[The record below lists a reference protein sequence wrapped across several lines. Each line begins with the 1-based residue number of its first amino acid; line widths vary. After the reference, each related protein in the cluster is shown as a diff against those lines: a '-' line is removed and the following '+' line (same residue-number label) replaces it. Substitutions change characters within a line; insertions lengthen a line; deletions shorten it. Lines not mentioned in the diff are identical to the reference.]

1 MESQGTRYGH
11 ALKIE
16 RGEEIIATLGE
27 FAARAGVRAGAL
39 SGIGVAA
46 DLELGFFDPARR
58 EYVRRV
64 FDQDHEIV
72 GLMGNISEFEGRPY
86 PHCHIVISG
95 PDFIAYAGHLFRGSR
110 WAFTT
115 SAFFCGFGPIAL
127 FIVPGS
133 FASATILSTAS
144 MPEITWPNTV

>member
-46 DLELGFFDPARR
+46 DLER

-95 PDFIAYAGHLFRGSR
+95 PDFIAYAGHLFRGR
-110 WAFTT
+110 VTVT
-115 SAFFCGFGPIAL
+115 CEIQ
-127 FIVPGS
+127 IVTDPGVLRRLPS
-133 FASATILSTAS
+133 
-144 MPEITWPNTV
+144 PELGINEMSLGR

>member
-58 EYVRRV
+58 EYVR
-64 FDQDHEIV
+64 EIV

-95 PDFIAYAGHLFRGSR
+95 PDFIAYAGHLFRGR
-110 WAFTT
+110 VTVT
-115 SAFFCGFGPIAL
+115 CEIQ
-127 FIVPGS
+127 IVTDPGVLRRLPS
-133 FASATILSTAS
+133 
-144 MPEITWPNTV
+144 PELGINEMSLGR

>member
-27 FAARAGVRAGAL
+27 FAARAGVRSGAL

-95 PDFIAYAGHLFRGSR
+95 PDFIAHAGHLFRGR
-110 WAFTT
+110 VTVT
-115 SAFFCGFGPIAL
+115 CEIQ
-127 FIVPGS
+127 IVTDPGVLRRLPS
-133 FASATILSTAS
+133 
-144 MPEITWPNTV
+144 PELGINEMSLGR